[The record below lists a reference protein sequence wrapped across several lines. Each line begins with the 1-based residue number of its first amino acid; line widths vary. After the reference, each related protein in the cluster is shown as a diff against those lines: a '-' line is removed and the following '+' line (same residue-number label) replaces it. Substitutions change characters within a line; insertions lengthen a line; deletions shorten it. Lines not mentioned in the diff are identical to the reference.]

1 MSLNPDPKTP
11 KHQPNT
17 VYSNTPRRVDP
28 TCHPGLATAELNE
41 LRPALMH
48 SMGETVP
55 EVDINWFLQYAVP
68 RLSSNGAYD
77 EDIRIVQRVVTK
89 LKSNIVKGRWKWYK
103 EDPSKMQADED
114 TVFKHMESISDAV
127 LKAGKQYLSN
137 RDPTCRLRCL
147 PRKIGKS
154 EMVNS
159 NFKGNGNQLLEQTTG
174 AGKKGKDDFYIV
186 DSAVNHEYKKWDD
199 IAMVNAN
206 VVQLLGNSA
215 RILFSDPA
223 RRFRW
228 SVSVENTTMRF
239 WFLSRSVCFV
249 SKPFNFVTQHKP
261 FIHFLL
267 ATSFASK
274 TDLGYDPTVRRKV
287 VKQEGNDVVAYDYM
301 VEDKTG
307 GRQVWYR
314 TVGGVISNH
323 RANRPLGRA
332 IRVWLVQE
340 LDDDG
345 VPFGPNLVLKDY
357 WITLDSLTE
366 GQIQSKIFE
375 AAAKACGNEDFK
387 KYFMTILHDTI
398 INIDGEEDSSPLH
411 LGGATVP
418 LAERLDLKKK
428 AARKVPKAHIDSGH
442 GDSTG
447 GNEVPLPAEEPPLVK
462 ERKHKDA
469 KHERH
474 SYEPRKHARLVF
486 KEVGTP
492 LHKIKDQKVLFRCLI
507 DALCGLEVFYYA
519 RWVHR
524 DISTG
529 NLLLCYDE
537 NDQPICKISDL
548 EYARPYLLEVPAGAP
563 EHAHKTGTP
572 AFMAVEVQTKAHLFS
587 RRKKTLAS
595 TKVPVLHNYL
605 HDAESIW
612 WIAIWHLFHT
622 YPALKEH
629 RGLSDDPEENI
640 SQQQS
645 WADSIFP
652 GNINGSAQRLL
663 FFQGTGTYD
672 DSTQSLLHS
681 ESFSEIM
688 VEALL
693 KLRDYYETVELP
705 PENIYNH
712 ELFAGIHKAL
722 VPFFENAQDIGVEVE
737 FCEYFH
743 IVTPGQAAKK
753 DNAIAE
759 DSGSGDGSTSILRR
773 GRNADSP
780 VTQAVAGDSEA
791 SGDSPSSVR
800 RRGRSAKSVAK
811 QAVTGGSKAS
821 GNSPPLVPRRGRS
834 GTSNQVAGDSGT
846 TSKSP
851 RQPIRRSA
859 RNARSTVNQM
869 VAGGSGAA
877 GSSRSAP
884 RRRQVPTTNSAASPE
899 VKSKGK
905 RSQTDAEFATSS
917 SKRRK

>member
-68 RLSSNGAYD
+68 RLSSNGDHD

-103 EDPSKMQADED
+103 EDPSKMAADED

-159 NFKGNGNQLLEQTTG
+159 NFKGDGNQLLEKTTG

-199 IAMVNAN
+199 IATVNAN

-274 TDLGYDPTVRRKV
+274 TALGYDPTVRRKV
-287 VKQEGNDVVAYDYM
+287 VQQEGKDVVAYDYM
-301 VEDKTG
+301 VEDEKG
-307 GRQVWYR
+307 DRQVWYR

-366 GQIQSKIFE
+366 GQIQSRIFE
-375 AAAKACGNEDFK
+375 AAAKARGNEDFK

-398 INIDGEEDSSPLH
+398 VNIDGEEDSSPLH
-411 LGGATVP
+411 LGRVTVP
-418 LAERLDLKKK
+418 LTERLDLKKK

-447 GNEVPLPAEEPPLVK
+447 GNEVPVPAEELPLVE

-469 KHERH
+469 RHEQH

-507 DALCGLEVFYYA
+507 DALCGLEVFCDA

-537 NDQPICKISDL
+537 NEQPICKISDL
-548 EYARPYLLEVPAGAP
+548 EYARPYLLEVPTGAT

-587 RRKKTLAS
+587 RRKKTPAS
-595 TKVPVLHNYL
+595 TKVPVLHSYL
-605 HDAESIW
+605 HDAESVW
-612 WIAIWHLFHT
+612 WIAMWHLFHT
-622 YPALKEH
+622 YPALQEH
-629 RGLSDDPEENI
+629 RVLSDDPEENI

-652 GNINGSAQRLL
+652 GNIDGSRRPRPEFCFLPRI
-663 FFQGTGTYD
+663 GTDSYD
-672 DSTQSLLHS
+672 DSTQS
-681 ESFSEIM
+681 
-688 VEALL
+688 
-693 KLRDYYETVELP
+693 
-705 PENIYNH
+705 
-712 ELFAGIHKAL
+712 
-722 VPFFENAQDIGVEVE
+722 
-737 FCEYFH
+737 
-743 IVTPGQAAKK
+743 
-753 DNAIAE
+753 
-759 DSGSGDGSTSILRR
+759 
-773 GRNADSP
+773 
-780 VTQAVAGDSEA
+780 
-791 SGDSPSSVR
+791 
-800 RRGRSAKSVAK
+800 
-811 QAVTGGSKAS
+811 
-821 GNSPPLVPRRGRS
+821 
-834 GTSNQVAGDSGT
+834 
-846 TSKSP
+846 
-851 RQPIRRSA
+851 
-859 RNARSTVNQM
+859 
-869 VAGGSGAA
+869 
-877 GSSRSAP
+877 
-884 RRRQVPTTNSAASPE
+884 
-899 VKSKGK
+899 
-905 RSQTDAEFATSS
+905 
-917 SKRRK
+917 